1 MKAPGLPRSADC
13 RRGFRRGNMALKS
26 WLQPAMGWLRQLPGP
41 GPRMKTIVW
50 IAAGVVL
57 GISLFGI
64 AAWWLLSHPDF
75 TIKNLPW
82 TSFFALA
89 AAPSVILTWYWRT
102 IHKQKELS
110 GEASPGK
117 SSMENHRC
125 FRLSRIS
132 DIFHS
137 PSVLSCI
144 SDMFPSSMVSFR

>member
-1 MKAPGLPRSADC
+1 
-13 RRGFRRGNMALKS
+13 MALKS

-41 GPRMKTIVW
+41 GAKTKVKLW
-50 IAAGVVL
+50 ITAGVVL

-64 AAWWLLSHPDF
+64 AVSWLLLYQQLAIED
-75 TIKNLPW
+75 LPW
-82 TSFFALA
+82 TSLSALA